1 MYIRGVHGLNDERER
16 IVRATAGN
24 LDYLGEWHSHP
35 EGVSIHSSE
44 DDRMVFGWICELAA
58 VDGRPAVMLI
68 VGEDEV
74 RLFAAKFEPATSEPL
89 CLT

>member
-35 EGVSIHSSE
+35 EGVSTQPSE
-44 DDRMVFGWICELAA
+44 DDRKVFGWICELAA

-68 VGEDEV
+68 VGEGGV
-74 RLFAAKFEPATSEPL
+74 RLFVAQFEPATSGPL